1 MTGALDDRPDPRTS
15 GTGAPPPHS
24 LAVRTHGV
32 RLPAP
37 RQAHPGVPTGDTV
50 VGIKE
55 CPLGAA
61 CTARCLRAGRRT
73 PRLGHRRK
81 ATRERPAMTAIGEV
95 TLEGIVKDYGA
106 FRALKAI
113 DLRIAP
119 GEFFALLG
127 PSGSGKSTT
136 LRVIA
141 GLEVPDAGRMLVDGA
156 DMTFAP
162 PGERNVAMVFQNYA
176 LYPHMTLEQNIGFP
190 LRMDRVPKAEI
201 AARVREAAGKVRI
214 DHLLARRPG
223 QLSGGQQQRVA
234 LARAIVRQPRLFL
247 LDEPL
252 SNLDAQLR
260 LETRIE
266 LKRLH
271 GSLDVTTI
279 YVTHDQEEAMTIADR
294 MAVFREGEIMQ
305 TGTPEAVFG
314 QPDSI
319 DVAAFIGSPP
329 MNLIPARIEDGAAV
343 FPGWRLPLAGAPAR
357 GEVIVGV
364 RPGRIRLADADTSE
378 GLAGRLVLSENLGEA
393 MLLNVEVEGALVKL
407 RLPEVRRI
415 AEGSPVRL
423 VFDPTPSFS
432 SIQRPA
438 AASTGGPTGGKP
450 DESRLPAVRFREP
463 ADAAALWRPVARHAQ
478 LQAPR
483 RAHRHLRQP
492 LYRLD
497 ALHARAPRHADRPPL
512 LPAPELGPAGAL
524 RQFLPGDPEDRRL
537 LLAPHLRPLPLLG
550 GRRRDAITPATTP
563 SSSSVARNPTPGKC
577 CSTRRST
584 ASARSTTRART
595 TSAPGR
601 TPTTT

>member
-1 MTGALDDRPDPRTS
+1 MTET
-15 GTGAPPPHS
+15 
-24 LAVRTHGV
+24 
-32 RLPAP
+32 
-37 RQAHPGVPTGDTV
+37 
-50 VGIKE
+50 
-55 CPLGAA
+55 
-61 CTARCLRAGRRT
+61 
-73 PRLGHRRK
+73 
-81 ATRERPAMTAIGEV
+81 GEV
-95 TLEGIVKDYGA
+95 ILEGIVKDFGA

-141 GLEVPDAGRMLVDGA
+141 GLEIPDAGRMLVDGA

-201 AARVREAAGKVRI
+201 AARVQEAARKVRI

-271 GSLDVTTI
+271 GSLGVTTI

-305 TGTPEAVFG
+305 VGTPEAVFG
-314 QPDSI
+314 KPDTL

-329 MNLIPARIEDGAAV
+329 MNLIPAHIEGGAAV
-343 FPGWRLPLAGAPAR
+343 FPGWRLPLPGAPSP
-357 GEVIVGV
+357 GKVIVGV
-364 RPGRIRLADADTSE
+364 RPGRIYLADVGSS
-378 GLAGRLVLSENLGEA
+378 GLPGRLVLSENLGES

-407 RLPEVRRI
+407 RLPEVRHI
-415 AEGSPVRL
+415 PEDSPVRL
-423 VFDPTPSFS
+423 AFDPADILLFDP
-432 SIQRPA
+432 
-438 AASTGGPTGGKP
+438 
-450 DESRLPAVRFREP
+450 ESRRRI
-463 ADAAALWRPVARHAQ
+463 DWRSK
-478 LQAPR
+478 
-483 RAHRHLRQP
+483 
-492 LYRLD
+492 
-497 ALHARAPRHADRPPL
+497 
-512 LPAPELGPAGAL
+512 E
-524 RQFLPGDPEDRRL
+524 
-537 LLAPHLRPLPLLG
+537 
-550 GRRRDAITPATTP
+550 
-563 SSSSVARNPTPGKC
+563 
-577 CSTRRST
+577 
-584 ASARSTTRART
+584 
-595 TSAPGR
+595 
-601 TPTTT
+601 PTT